1 MQLATLH
8 EDNNGLQVT
17 PWVYSDEYPN
27 TQVLQMAALLHEKQF
42 EINELHKLQVPS
54 IRKEFDAHCSHYSLF
69 VIAFKPHL
77 RQLGVTVKHETH
89 ALFTRI

>member
-1 MQLATLH
+1 LEDIETQALLDNLYFLLHSRQFVLEVHLMQLATLH

-42 EINELHKLQVPS
+42 EINELHKLQVP
-54 IRKEFDAHCSHYSLF
+54 
-69 VIAFKPHL
+69 
-77 RQLGVTVKHETH
+77 
-89 ALFTRI
+89 